1 MLLHK
6 VSVGV
11 RQAKLAREGCN
22 KEQSLKYVYKD
33 YLASGTPT
41 SSAATLIIFPA
52 QFSAWANQIR
62 WRWTLVSQLV
72 QCQTS
77 NSPQQ
82 GRKWDSSPLHHYQVP
97 CKSVALSQLSY
108 LTRSAWSCFQV
119 YVWHSKCQS
128 VLAEKGE
135 ESLCQ
140 WTWQASM
147 LSTTLQFTR
156 ILTDGHDQ
164 NENLPGSTKDR
175 CF

>member
-1 MLLHK
+1 MLLHE

-22 KEQSLKYVYKD
+22 QEQSLKYVYKD
-33 YLASGTPT
+33 YLAAGTPT

-62 WRWTLVSQLV
+62 WRWTLVSKLV

-82 GRKWDSSPLHHYQVP
+82 GRKWNSSPLHHYQVP
-97 CKSVALSQLSY
+97 CKSMALSQLSY

-119 YVWHSKCQS
+119 YVLAQQMPVCAGRERRGKS
-128 VLAEKGE
+128 VSVNMTSVHVVYHTPVHK
-135 ESLCQ
+135 
-140 WTWQASM
+140 
-147 LSTTLQFTR
+147 
-156 ILTDGHDQ
+156 
-164 NENLPGSTKDR
+164 
-175 CF
+175 